1 MKNKIFISLI
11 VTSMIFSLPLSA
23 QFNPEELAE
32 RVKWE
37 EFLKTAKVVAQ
48 TQQTGRLAV
57 TNPWTLTLDKD
68 GITRKALW
76 KNPEGRLKGSIENWK
91 WEIAAYL
98 LDKYL
103 GLNMVPP
110 TVERRFHGDRGSCQ
124 VWADYKMNL
133 RTKTN
138 EKIKTPSYK
147 VFWWNRATYL
157 QRAFDSLIANEDR
170 HMGNILITE
179 DWRMILID
187 HSRSFRSSKKHTKR
201 LIYGL
206 KGISGEKPMKQLP
219 RKFVEKLKSMDFEL
233 VKGIVGEYLQDKEI
247 QAMLLRRDIILKE
260 IGILIK
266 EMGEDT
272 VLY

>member
-201 LIYGL
+201 LMYGL

>member
-1 MKNKIFISLI
+1 MKNKVFINLI
-11 VTSMIFSLPLSA
+11 VASMIFSLPLAA
-23 QFNPEELAE
+23 QFKPEELAE

-48 TQQTGRLAV
+48 IQQTARLAV

-76 KNPEGRLKGSIENWK
+76 KNPEGRLKGSIEGWK
-91 WEIAAYL
+91 WEIAAYN

-124 VWADYKMNL
+124 IWTDCKMNL

-179 DWRMILID
+179 DWAMILID

-266 EMGEDT
+266 ETGEDT